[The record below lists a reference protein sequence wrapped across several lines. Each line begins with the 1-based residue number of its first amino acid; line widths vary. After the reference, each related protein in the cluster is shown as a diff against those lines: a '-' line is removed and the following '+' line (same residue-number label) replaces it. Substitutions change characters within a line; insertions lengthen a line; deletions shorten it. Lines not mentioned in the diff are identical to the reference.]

1 MVDYYEYNTSRGNS
15 RGQVEHHADL
25 WTRPKQK
32 NKPHRATALLSHASP
47 NPPLTLNPEEELAA
61 VSSHLAALAQNVIP
75 PHVDPSRMIDPQLV
89 LDFDVA
95 AGKRSEEELKVL
107 VQQTWEHNPVV
118 VYCKHY
124 SPQSR
129 SLRNILSKLDIQPPP
144 TIFEVDVRPDSEV
157 LMPLIAR
164 VINAVFA
171 VQSSSDHDS
180 DGTEDGASSPPASS
194 LNPFPLPALL
204 IGGKVISGGDVELVD
219 RLLENGKL
227 KEMMREAGA
236 EVKDAK
242 KKKKGRR

>member
-1 MVDYYEYNTSRGNS
+1 MVDYYEYNTSRNS
-15 RGQVEHHADL
+15 RQVEHHADP
-25 WTRPKQK
+25 WTPPKHK

-47 NPPLTLNPEEELAA
+47 NTPLKLNPEEELAA

-75 PHVDPSRMIDPQLV
+75 AHVDPSRMIDPQLV

-164 VINAVFA
+164 IINAVFA
-171 VQSSSDHDS
+171 VQAPLQLSDHDS
-180 DGTEDGASSPPASS
+180 DVTEHNAPAS

-204 IGGKVISGGDVELVD
+204 IGGKVVSGGDVELVD
-219 RLLENGKL
+219 GLLESGKL

>member
-1 MVDYYEYNTSRGNS
+1 
-15 RGQVEHHADL
+15 
-25 WTRPKQK
+25 
-32 NKPHRATALLSHASP
+32 
-47 NPPLTLNPEEELAA
+47 
-61 VSSHLAALAQNVIP
+61 
-75 PHVDPSRMIDPQLV
+75 MIDPQLV

-164 VINAVFA
+164 IIKSVFA
-171 VQSSSDHDS
+171 VQAPLQSSDHD
-180 DGTEDGASSPPASS
+180 ENASAPPAS

-219 RLLENGKL
+219 RLLESGKL
-227 KEMMREAGA
+227 KEMMMEAGA